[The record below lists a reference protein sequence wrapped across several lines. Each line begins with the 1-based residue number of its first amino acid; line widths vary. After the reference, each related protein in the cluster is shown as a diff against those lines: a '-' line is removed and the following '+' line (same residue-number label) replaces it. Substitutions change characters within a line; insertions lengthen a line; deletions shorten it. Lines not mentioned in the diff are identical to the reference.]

1 MTLILPMTPG
11 NDANPTGTQTNYND
25 AAIQTDVTGLG
36 IELQQNGQPF
46 KLNTPL
52 NVTPANLPKLKAAP
66 VKASDATLTDGNFSA
81 YATLQVDYQ

>member
-1 MTLILPMTPG
+1 MTPG

-66 VKASDATLTDGNFSA
+66 VKLPMPR
-81 YATLQVDYQ
+81 